1 MTLFSVRQHLKKYHQ
16 FASYPDRKVF
26 LPKDELDKFY
36 DEDHSR
42 KLASPRRN
50 REAVLQF

>member
-1 MTLFSVRQHLKKYHQ
+1 MTLFSERKHLKKYHQ
-16 FASYPDRKVF
+16 FGSYLERKVF

-42 KLASPRRN
+42 KLAAPRRH
-50 REAVLQF
+50 REAVLEF